1 MEPMDC
7 CNSCTATGVDELFP
21 MGGYVPY
28 KPGYGH
34 TFSVGAYAD
43 PSRITG
49 ITPVGMAGEC
59 AGEPVSRP
67 CDWETATLG
76 AYDRGEGNPDPMYPL
91 NAMGGYNGG
100 VQSMGVFP
108 LVGWGVIAGLGALG
122 ILGGTYV
129 ANQAVDNLTTPG
141 QGTTPITNTV
151 VETTR
156 NFTTIALL
164 ALTGAI
170 IFRKEI
176 KKALK

>member
-1 MEPMDC
+1 MESMDC
-7 CNSCTATGVDELFP
+7 CNACTATDVDTLFP
-21 MGGYVPY
+21 MDGYVPY

-59 AGEPVSRP
+59 AGEPVPRP

-91 NAMGGYNGG
+91 NAMGGYDGG

-108 LVGWGVIAGLGALG
+108 LIGWGVVAGLGALG
-122 ILGGTYV
+122 ILSTAWV
-129 ANQAVDNLTTPG
+129 ADTAVDNITTDPAI
-141 QGTTPITNTV
+141 TTPITTAISD
-151 VETTR
+151 TSR
-156 NFTTIALL
+156 NFTTL
-164 ALTGAI
+164 ALILAGTAI
-170 IFRKEI
+170 LFRKEI
-176 KKALK
+176 KKLTR

>member
-1 MEPMDC
+1 MESMDC
-7 CNSCTATGVDELFP
+7 CNSCTATGADELFP
-21 MGGYVPY
+21 MGEYVPY

-76 AYDRGEGNPDPMYPL
+76 AYDHEGSPDPMYPL
-91 NAMGGYNGG
+91 NAMGGYDGG

-156 NFTTIALL
+156 NFTTVALL